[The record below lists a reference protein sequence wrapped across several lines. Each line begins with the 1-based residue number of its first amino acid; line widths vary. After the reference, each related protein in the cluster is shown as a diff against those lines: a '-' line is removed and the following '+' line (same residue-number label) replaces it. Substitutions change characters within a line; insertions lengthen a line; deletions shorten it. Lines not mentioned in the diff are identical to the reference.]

1 MTSQCEQLPSEDIQ
15 LRRSN
20 WIKPH
25 ELTILKKTPNVELHL
40 AFSDEN
46 DRCGI
51 AFTIYL
57 DNVPVKSSGFILSQE
72 RKQSSAI
79 LIALKG
85 SEQDL
90 LSLLSF
96 GDTVGIITPTR
107 LVSLDENF
115 INSFHVGE
123 ALSTL
128 SKIGVA
134 TGNNP
139 IIIVASGSKG
149 KRKLSNTFR
158 IALTA
163 SSNPLTSI
171 LKSKAKRGTCSDII
185 TNFFLQKWKSEFMST
200 LSYRQTKIFYNEMC
214 PVKS

>member
-1 MTSQCEQLPSEDIQ
+1 MQT
-15 LRRSN
+15 N
-20 WIKPH
+20 
-25 ELTILKKTPNVELHL
+25 T
-40 AFSDEN
+40 
-46 DRCGI
+46 
-51 AFTIYL
+51 
-57 DNVPVKSSGFILSQE
+57 GFILSQE

-85 SEQDL
+85 AEHEL
-90 LSLLSF
+90 LPSLNF
-96 GDTVGIITPTR
+96 GDTVGVITPIR

-139 IIIVASGSKG
+139 IITVASGSQG

-158 IALTA
+158 IALMA
-163 SSNPLTSI
+163 LSNPLTSV
-171 LKSKAKRGTCSDII
+171 LTSKAKRGTCSDII
-185 TNFFLQKWKSEFMST
+185 TIFFLKKWKTEFMST
-200 LSYRQTKIFYNEMC
+200 PSYRQTNIFYNEMC
-214 PVKS
+214 PVKSRSILLLNRVDLGKMIKFISGHG